1 MGILK
6 SFLKF
11 FVRTSLEKRR
21 RELREK
27 LEDEMAVTDSQTVIM
42 RNSAWLAVL
51 DSANGKVIDAIEKQI
66 NKM

>member
-51 DSANGKVIDAIEKQI
+51 DSADGKVIDAIEKQI